1 MEMKQAYHQKMAA
14 QLAQW
19 GAEIDLLQ
27 AKAVNAGADLRIQ
40 YNEDLQALKE
50 KRELASAQ
58 LESLKE
64 ASNDAWAQIKETAD
78 TMWDELKQGITD
90 AHSKLT
96 K

>member
-64 ASNDAWAQIKETAD
+64 ASNEAWAQIKETAD
-78 TMWDELKQGITD
+78 AMWDELKQGITD